1 MRNVV
6 GIGLKR
12 EAKGDSD
19 IAVMDQDIGERR
31 RRPENRRTQSIIGV
45 LTQGRNDVGRRPRR
59 AALPGE
65 EHVPDRHGC

>member
-1 MRNVV
+1 
-6 GIGLKR
+6 
-12 EAKGDSD
+12 
-19 IAVMDQDIGERR
+19 
-31 RRPENRRTQSIIGV
+31 V